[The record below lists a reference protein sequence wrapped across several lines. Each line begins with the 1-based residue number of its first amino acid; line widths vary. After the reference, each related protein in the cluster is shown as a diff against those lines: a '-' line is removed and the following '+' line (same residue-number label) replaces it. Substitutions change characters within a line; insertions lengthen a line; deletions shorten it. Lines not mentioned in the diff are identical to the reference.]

1 MYLKFFQ
8 VKLFERAPMLQT
20 YKILCRYF
28 ASLQHSW
35 FLHIYIIHNPCSH
48 TTVRE
53 MITNFST
60 GKVLTKIKTMV
71 KCHSG
76 RWIERKKIR
85 VVSFSWTLS
94 AQ

>member
-1 MYLKFFQ
+1 MSLKFFP

-35 FLHIYIIHNPCSH
+35 FLHIYIIQNPCSH

-53 MITNFST
+53 MITNF
-60 GKVLTKIKTMV
+60 LTKIKTMA

-76 RWIERKKIR
+76 RWIESKKD
-85 VVSFSWTLS
+85 
-94 AQ
+94 